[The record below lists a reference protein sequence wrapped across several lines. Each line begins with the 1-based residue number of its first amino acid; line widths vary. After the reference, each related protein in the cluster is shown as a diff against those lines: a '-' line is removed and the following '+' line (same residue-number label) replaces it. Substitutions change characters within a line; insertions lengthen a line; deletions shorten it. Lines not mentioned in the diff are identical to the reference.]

1 MFQKL
6 GVIGVLGAVFVLA
19 GIGLTAYANP
29 VIGAGIALVVAGFG
43 LLLKRGVDQVMGLFG
58 M

>member
-1 MFQKL
+1 MLQKL
-6 GVIGVLGAVFVLA
+6 GLVGVLGAVLLLA
-19 GIGLTAYANP
+19 GVGLTAYANP
-29 VIGAGIALVVAGFG
+29 IVGAGVALIVAGLG